1 MKTLRRIGAWV
12 LTVVIALTGMIA
24 DYTPSKAYAADS
36 CTVIFHYQRAD
47 GNYDGWDIWAWPDG
61 SDGSAVKFTDEDSFG
76 KVGVLK
82 AKVGASKVGFIVREG
97 GDDWTDKDYADD
109 RFVEVKDGV
118 AEIWITSGEESF
130 EITAPA
136 GAKPYVIPDGA
147 TDTPN
152 DSKDTSEDN
161 KNTSATP
168 AGEGDLTVNVHYHR
182 YDEIYD
188 GWNLWFWPDG
198 SDGASYDFTGS
209 DDFGKIATIK
219 TQSSAGKLGMIVR
232 LNDWEQKDIDSDRYI
247 ETSKAVN
254 GVLDV
259 YLVQGDENIYFS
271 ADEMDLSPKFLSAAL
286 TTAKRIAVK
295 VTSPYDCSAEN
306 AKDGFKVIDQEGN
319 GYELLN
325 VFATT
330 ESQVTSTFNINMKE
344 PLDLANSYHIY
355 SETYGTVD
363 VGYGEVYSTSDF
375 ENQFTY
381 TGNDLGANWSKD
393 STTFKVWSPTSS
405 KVILNLYEDG
415 TDSIAYKKV
424 DMEKGEAGVWS
435 AKVDGDLNKV
445 YYTYSFTNAGKTKE
459 AVDLYARTTGVNGKR
474 GMVIDLSTTNPEGWS
489 DDKRP
494 TLKSQTDAAIYEIH
508 IRDFSIDESSGVK
521 NKGKY
526 LGLTEKGTKNATGQ
540 STCLDYLVELGITHV
555 QIMPMYDY
563 SPNSVDETKLDK
575 AQFNW
580 GYDPYNYNV
589 PEGSYST
596 DPYNGE
602 VRINEMKQ
610 MIQALHKENIGVIM
624 DVVYNHT
631 AETADSYFNITV
643 PDYYYRLTEDGEYA
657 NGSGCGNE
665 VASERSMVRKYI
677 VDSVVY
683 WASEYHIDGFRFD
696 LMGCLDIETMN
707 AIRTALNEV
716 DPSIIIYG
724 EGWSSGDCAIGES
737 LRALKKNTH
746 LMEGVGAFSDDI
758 RDGLKGSV
766 FDAKD
771 KGFATGKEGQEER
784 IKSAVVAATD
794 YPSINWE
801 GTGTDIKAPWAGKPI
816 QTINYASC
824 HDNNT
829 LWDVINTSNADDTME
844 DKVKMNKLAASVVY
858 TAQGV
863 PFMLSGEEILRT
875 KPNANGTG
883 FDHNSYKSSDETNSI
898 KWDTLNDE
906 TTADVL
912 AYYKG
917 LISFR
922 KTHAGLRMA
931 TAEDIQNNLKFLDV
945 SDANVVAYVIEN
957 QPNNECS
964 DKVCVIYNANKE
976 AKTVKVPEGEWKVCI
991 KDGKA
996 GTEAIETFTGSEVS
1010 VDAISCLVMVQGD
1023 LVGKEPAASDSS
1035 SFPWWIILIIAVV
1048 VIVVVIIIVVVAK
1061 KKKSANK
1068 TEEKP
1073 VE

>member
-1 MKTLRRIGAWV
+1 MKTLRRICAWV
-12 LTVVIALTGMIA
+12 LTVIIALTGMIA
-24 DYTPSKAYAADS
+24 DYTPNKAYAADS

-61 SDGSAVKFTDEDSFG
+61 SDGTAVKFTDEDSFG

-82 AKVGASKVGFIVREG
+82 AKVDASKVGFIVREG
-97 GDDWTDKDYADD
+97 GDDWTGKDYEDD

-136 GAKPYVIPDGA
+136 GAEPYVIPEDG
-147 TDTPN
+147 TDTSD
-152 DSKDTSEDN
+152 DSKDTP
-161 KNTSATP
+161 ATP
-168 AGEGDLTVNVHYHR
+168 AGEGDITVNVHYHR

-188 GWNLWFWPDG
+188 GWNLWLWPDG
-198 SDGASYDFTGS
+198 GDGASYDFSGS
-209 DDFGKIATIK
+209 DDFGKIATVK
-219 TQSSAGKLGMIVR
+219 AQSSAGKLGIIVR
-232 LNDWEQKDIDSDRYI
+232 LNDWEQKDVDSDRFI

-259 YLVQGDENIYFS
+259 YLVQGDENIYFG

-306 AKDGFKVIDQEGN
+306 AKDGFKVIDQDGN

-330 ESQVTSTFNINMKE
+330 ESQVTSTFNINMQE
-344 PLDLANSYHIY
+344 PLDLSNSYHIY
-355 SETYGTVD
+355 SETYGTID

-393 STTFKVWSPTSS
+393 STTFKVWSPTAS

-435 AKVDGDLNKV
+435 VKVDGDLNKV
-445 YYTYSFTNAGKTKE
+445 YYTYSFTNAGETKE

-494 TLKSQTDAAIYEIH
+494 TLKSQTDAAIYELH

-631 AETADSYFNITV
+631 AETANSYFNITV
-643 PDYYYRLTEDGEYA
+643 PDYYYRISEDGKYS

-665 VASERSMVRKYI
+665 VASERAMVRKYI

-724 EGWSSGDCAIGES
+724 EGWSGGGCALSES
-737 LRALKKNTH
+737 LRGLKKNTH

-784 IKSAVVAATD
+784 IKSGVIAATD

-801 GTGTDIKAPWAGKPI
+801 GTGTDVKAPWAGAPT
-816 QTINYASC
+816 QTINYVSC

-922 KTHAGLRMA
+922 KTHAGLRMT
-931 TAEDIQNNLKFLDV
+931 TAEDIQKNLKFLDV
-945 SDANVVAYVIEN
+945 SDANVIAYVIEN

-964 DKVCVIYNANKE
+964 DKVCVIYNANKD

-1010 VDAISCLVMVQGD
+1010 VAPISCLVMVQGD
-1023 LVGKEPAASDSS
+1023 LVGKEPAASNSS

-1048 VIVVVIIIVVVAK
+1048 VIVVIVIIVVVK
-1061 KKKSANK
+1061 KKKSAKKTQEN

>member
-1 MKTLRRIGAWV
+1 MKNIRRICAWI
-12 LTVVIALTGMIA
+12 LTVVVVLTGMA
-24 DYTPSKAYAADS
+24 SYYTPADDVYAADS
-36 CTVIFHYQRAD
+36 CTVIFHYQRDD
-47 GNYDGWDIWAWPDG
+47 GNYDGWDVWAWPEG
-61 SDGSAVKFTDEDSFG
+61 SEGKAVKFTDEDSFG
-76 KVGVLK
+76 KVAVFK
-82 AKVGASKVGFIVREG
+82 MSTDADKVGFIVRQS
-97 GDDWTDKDYADD
+97 DWSDKDIGDD
-109 RFVEVKDGV
+109 RFVTLSDGFAEV
-118 AEIWITSGEESF
+118 WITSGEEAF
-130 EITAPA
+130 DITAPE
-136 GAKPYVIPDGA
+136 GAEPYEIPEGG
-147 TDTPN
+147 TDTP
-152 DSKDTSEDN
+152 DG
-161 KNTSATP
+161 NTPATP
-168 AGEGDLTVNVHYHR
+168 AGEGDLTVNIHYHR
-182 YDEIYD
+182 YDDIYD
-188 GWNLWFWPDG
+188 GWNVWFWAEG
-198 SDGASYDFTGS
+198 ADGAAYDFTGS
-209 DDFGKIATIK
+209 DDFGKVATIK
-219 TQSSAGKLGMIVR
+219 ADASAANVGLIVR
-232 LNDWEQKDIDSDRYI
+232 LNEWEQKDVDSDRFV

-259 YLVQGDENIYFS
+259 YLVQGDENVYFS

-295 VTSPYDCSAEN
+295 VTSPLDCSAED
-306 AKDGFKVIDQEGN
+306 AKDGFKVVDQNGN
-319 GYELLN
+319 SYELLN

-330 ESQVTSTFNINMKE
+330 ESKVTSTFNINMQE
-344 PLDLANSYHIY
+344 PLDLANSYTIV
-355 SETYGTVD
+355 SETYGEIA
-363 VGYGEVYSTSDF
+363 VGYGEVFSTSDF
-375 ENQFTY
+375 ESQFTY
-381 TGNDLGANWSKD
+381 TGNDLGANWTKE
-393 STTFKVWSPTSS
+393 STTFKVWSPTAT
-405 KVILNLYEDG
+405 KVVLNLYENG
-415 TDSIAYKKV
+415 TDGDAYSKV
-424 DMEKGEAGVWS
+424 EMVKGDAGVWS
-435 AKVDGDLNKV
+435 ATVDGNLNKV
-445 YYTYSFTNAGKTKE
+445 YYTYTFTNAGTEKE

-474 GMVIDLSTTNPEGWS
+474 GMVIDLSSTNPDGWS
-489 DDKRP
+489 DDKRK
-494 TLKSQTDAAIYEIH
+494 TLKSQTDAAIYELH
-508 IRDFSIDESSGVK
+508 IRDFSIDESSGVT

-540 STCLDYLVELGITHV
+540 STCLDYLVDLGITHV
-555 QIMPMYDY
+555 QIMPMYDF
-563 SPNSVDETKLDK
+563 SPNSVDESKLDK

-610 MIQALHKENIGVIM
+610 MIQALHNENIGVIM

-631 AETADSYFNITV
+631 AETANSYFNISV
-643 PDYYYRLTEDGEYA
+643 PDYYYRLSEDGKYS

-707 AIRTALNEV
+707 EIRAALNEV
-716 DPSIIIYG
+716 DPSIIVYG
-724 EGWSSGDCAIGES
+724 EGWSGGGCALSES
-737 LRALKKNTH
+737 LRALKKNTY
-746 LMEGVGAFSDDI
+746 LIEGVGAFSDDI

-766 FDAKD
+766 FDATD

-784 IKSAVVAATD
+784 IKSGVVAATD
-794 YPSINWE
+794 YPAINWE
-801 GTGTDIKAPWAGKPI
+801 ATGTDVKAPWAGNPT
-816 QTINYASC
+816 QVINYVSC

-829 LWDVINTSNADDTME
+829 LWDVINTSNADDTLE
-844 DKVKMNKLAASVVY
+844 DKIKMNKLAASVVY

-875 KPNANGTG
+875 KPNASGTG

-912 AYYKG
+912 SYYKG

-922 KTHAGLRMA
+922 KTHSGLRMT
-931 TAEDIQNNLKFLDV
+931 TADEIKNNLKFIDV
-945 SDANVVAYVIEN
+945 SDSNVIAYLIEN

-964 DKVCVIYNANKE
+964 DVICVIYNANKE

-996 GTEAIETFTGSEVS
+996 GTEAMETFTGSEVS
-1010 VDAISCLVMVQGD
+1010 VAPISCLVMVQGD
-1023 LVGKEPAASDSS
+1023 LVGKAPADNADS
-1035 SFPWWIILIIAVV
+1035 SFPWWIVVIIAVV
-1048 VIVVVIIIVVVAK
+1048 VVIVAVVTVIAIK
-1061 KKKSANK
+1061 KKKSAPK
-1068 TEEKP
+1068 AEKENT